1 MSMRESLLNNFKKLA
16 ELGLNKGTSGN
27 ASVRTDKG
35 FLVTPSGIAVEQ
47 MSATSMV
54 EVDMNGQAISAGKPS
69 SEWRFHRDIYQAR
82 PEIQAIVHT
91 HSMFA
96 TSLSCL
102 RQNIPPFHYMIAV
115 AGGKDIRCAE
125 YALFGTQELSDA
137 AIVALENRKACLL
150 ANHGMIALGKTLDQA
165 VSIAVEVETL
175 CEQYWRAL
183 QVGQPHILSDQ
194 EMADVFEQ
202 FKDYGNWNK

>member
-1 MSMRESLLNNFKKLA
+1 MRESLLNNFKKLA

-27 ASVRTDKG
+27 SSVRTDKG
-35 FLVTPSGIAVEQ
+35 FLVTPSGMAVEQ

-137 AIVALENRKACLL
+137 AIAALENRKACLL

-165 VSIAVEVETL
+165 VSVAVEVETL

>member
-1 MSMRESLLNNFKKLA
+1 MRESLLTNFKKLA

-27 ASVRTDKG
+27 ASVRIDKG
-35 FLVTPSGIAVEQ
+35 FLVTPSGMNVDK
-47 MSATSMV
+47 MSAASMV
-54 EVDMNGQAISAGKPS
+54 EVDMTGKTISAGKPS
-69 SEWRFHRDIYQAR
+69 SEWRFHRDIYQAK
-82 PEIQAIVHT
+82 PEVHGIVHT

-102 RQNIPPFHYMIAV
+102 RQDIPPFHYMIAV

-125 YALFGTQELSDA
+125 YALFGTQALSDA
-137 AIVALENRKACLL
+137 AIVALQDRKACLL

-165 VSIAVEVETL
+165 VSVAAEVETL

-183 QVGQPHILSDQ
+183 QVGQPRILSDQ

>member
-1 MSMRESLLNNFKKLA
+1 MNIRESLLNNFKKLA

-27 ASVRTDKG
+27 ASIRTDKG
-35 FLVTPSGIAVEQ
+35 FLVTPSGMAIEQ
-47 MSATSMV
+47 LSPANMV
-54 EVDMNGQAISAGKPS
+54 EINMTGQAISAGKPS

-82 PEIQAIVHT
+82 PEVHAIVHT

-115 AGGKDIRCAE
+115 AGGKNIRCAE
-125 YALFGTQELSDA
+125 YALFGTQDLSDA
-137 AIVALENRKACLL
+137 AIVALQDRKACLL

-165 VSIAVEVETL
+165 VNVAVEIETL

-183 QVGQPHILSDQ
+183 QVGQPKILSDQ
-194 EMADVFEQ
+194 EMTEVFEQ

>member
-27 ASVRTDKG
+27 ASIRTDKG
-35 FLVTPSGIAVEQ
+35 FLVTPSGMAVEQ
-47 MSATSMV
+47 MSAASMV
-54 EVDMNGQAISAGKPS
+54 EVDMAGQAISAGKPS

-150 ANHGMIALGKTLDQA
+150 ANHGMIALGKTIDQA
-165 VSIAVEVETL
+165 VSVAVEVETL

>member
-1 MSMRESLLNNFKKLA
+1 MRESLLNNFKKLA

-35 FLVTPSGIAVEQ
+35 FLVTPSGMAIEQ
-47 MSATSMV
+47 LSAANMV
-54 EVDMNGQAISAGKPS
+54 EVNMAGQAISAGKPS

-82 PEIQAIVHT
+82 PEVHAIVHT

-102 RQNIPPFHYMIAV
+102 RQDIPPFHYMIAV
-115 AGGKDIRCAE
+115 AGGKDIRCSE
-125 YALFGTQELSDA
+125 YALFGTQALSDA
-137 AIVALENRKACLL
+137 AIAALQDRKACLL
-150 ANHGMIALGKTLDQA
+150 ANHGMIAIGKTLDQA
-165 VSIAVEVETL
+165 LSVAMEVETL

-183 QVGQPHILSDQ
+183 QIGQPKILSDQ
-194 EMADVFEQ
+194 EMAEVFEQ
-202 FKDYGNWNK
+202 FKDYGNWSK

>member
-1 MSMRESLLNNFKKLA
+1 MRESLINNFKKLA

-27 ASVRTDKG
+27 ASIRTDKG
-35 FLVTPSGIAVEQ
+35 FLVTPSGMAIEQ
-47 MSATSMV
+47 LSAANMV
-54 EVDMNGQAISAGKPS
+54 EVNMAGQTISAGKPS

-82 PEIQAIVHT
+82 PEVHAIVHT

-102 RQNIPPFHYMIAV
+102 RQDIPPFHYMIAV

-125 YALFGTQELSDA
+125 YALFGTQALSDA
-137 AIVALENRKACLL
+137 AIVALEGRKACLL

-165 VSIAVEVETL
+165 VSLAMEVETL

-183 QVGQPHILSDQ
+183 QVGQPKILSEA
-194 EMADVFEQ
+194 EMAQVSEQ

>member
-1 MSMRESLLNNFKKLA
+1 MRESLLNNFKKLA

-27 ASVRTDKG
+27 ASIRTDKG
-35 FLVTPSGIAVEQ
+35 FLVTPSGMAIEQ
-47 MSATSMV
+47 LSAANMV
-54 EVDMNGQAISAGKPS
+54 EVSMAGQAISAGRPS

-82 PEIQAIVHT
+82 PEVHAIVHT
-91 HSMFA
+91 HSMFV

-102 RQNIPPFHYMIAV
+102 RQDIPPFHYMIAV

-125 YALFGTQELSDA
+125 YALFGTQALSDA
-137 AIVALENRKACLL
+137 AIVALEGRKACLL

-165 VSIAVEVETL
+165 VSLAMEVETL

-183 QVGQPHILSDQ
+183 QVGQPKILSEA
-194 EMADVFEQ
+194 EMAQVFEQ

>member
-54 EVDMNGQAISAGKPS
+54 EVDMTGQAISAGKPS

-82 PEIQAIVHT
+82 PEVQAIVHT

>member
-1 MSMRESLLNNFKKLA
+1 MRESLLNNFKKLA

-35 FLVTPSGIAVEQ
+35 FLVTPSGMAVEQ

-165 VSIAVEVETL
+165 VSVAVEVETL

>member
-35 FLVTPSGIAVEQ
+35 FLVTPSGMAIEQ

-165 VSIAVEVETL
+165 VSVAVEVETL

>member
-1 MSMRESLLNNFKKLA
+1 MRESLLTNFKKLA

-35 FLVTPSGIAVEQ
+35 FLVTPSGMNVDK
-47 MSATSMV
+47 MSAASMV
-54 EVDMNGQAISAGKPS
+54 EVDMTGKTISAGKPS
-69 SEWRFHRDIYQAR
+69 SEWRFHRDIYQAK
-82 PEIQAIVHT
+82 PEVHGIVHT

-102 RQNIPPFHYMIAV
+102 RQDIPPFHYMIAV

-125 YALFGTQELSDA
+125 YALFGTQALSDA
-137 AIVALENRKACLL
+137 AIVALQDRKACLL

-165 VSIAVEVETL
+165 VSVAAEVETL
-175 CEQYWRAL
+175 CEQYWHAL
-183 QVGQPHILSDQ
+183 QIGQPQILSDQ
-194 EMADVFEQ
+194 EMAGVFEQ
-202 FKDYGNWNK
+202 FKDYANWNK